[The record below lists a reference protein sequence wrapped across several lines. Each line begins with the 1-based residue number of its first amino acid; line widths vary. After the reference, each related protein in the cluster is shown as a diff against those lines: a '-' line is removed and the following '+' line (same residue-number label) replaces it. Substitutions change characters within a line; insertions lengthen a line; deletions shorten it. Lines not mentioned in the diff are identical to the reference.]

1 MLFFVRISF
10 DFINKFNTYILY
22 KTMTDSKHKNTNHA
36 VGRLKIAL
44 VLILAAIVIY
54 LFIALFTFNIN
65 DAGWSSISSET
76 ITKNYA
82 GPVGAYISSF
92 LLAIF
97 GVVAFLIPFL
107 IIDFI
112 RTLLLRPYEEHSGYV
127 MFAIKT
133 IGVIIF
139 ILSCTGLAELY
150 LSFANYWVPQRSGGI
165 LGYESARFVVTYLSS
180 VGGSFAL
187 IITLFVGLTLYCG
200 NSWINLIKS
209 VISAIAKMIAYITT
223 SRPKVKED
231 ITKMGDFE
239 EFKNISTNLAKNEI
253 SSTNIELDESPN
265 KNIKQHDEDIFREI
279 LGHSNNDEELTFTD
293 NKAFEEDPEAF
304 NNTSIEPEI
313 FEDAQPTIEPEYE
326 EVETALYKEEPAAP
340 EKYDSFE
347 AFVEATPP
355 KQEDIQENISP
366 AREQVV
372 NNNPIQSIK
381 PESSL
386 KEFGLPSIDLLMEPE
401 AKKSIVT
408 QQELN
413 DTSSLLEQTLNDF
426 NINAKVVAAFPGPV
440 ITRYE
445 IDLARGTKVSKLV
458 GISQDLARALS
469 TTAVRVVEVIPG
481 KPYVGLEL
489 PNPTREMVRIKE
501 VLGCSEFLDSKS
513 PTLMGIGVDISGKPT
528 FAELAKMPHLL
539 VAGTTGSG
547 KSVGVN
553 SMIISML
560 YKCMPDEL
568 KFIMIDPKM
577 LELSIYDGIP
587 HLLTPV
593 VTDMTEAANSLRW
606 CVKEME
612 RRYALMS
619 AAGVRN
625 ISLLNDKIEQAEKNG
640 KPLKDTMFI
649 KMNPERAH
657 EAPTL
662 TKMPYIVVVA
672 DEFADMIMVVGKKV
686 EELIARLAQ
695 KARAAG
701 IHIILATQR
710 PSADVVTGLIKANI
724 PTRMSF
730 QVSAKI
736 DSRIMLDQQGAEQLL
751 GMGDMLYLK
760 PGLGAPMRIHGAFV
774 DDNEVHKVVDA
785 WKEYGAPEYIDN
797 ILETSEDGEGSGN
810 TGDGNSEDP
819 LYNDAVEIVI
829 KSQKASISAV
839 QRKLKIGYN
848 RSARLMEEMEDNG
861 IVSEMNQNGMRDVL
875 INREQ

>member
-1 MLFFVRISF
+1 
-10 DFINKFNTYILY
+10 
-22 KTMTDSKHKNTNHA
+22 MTNSKLKNSNHA
-36 VGRLKIAL
+36 IGRLKITL
-44 VLILAAIVIY
+44 VVILAAIVIY

-65 DAGWSSISSET
+65 DTGWSSISSEA
-76 ITKNYA
+76 ITKNSA
-82 GPVGAYISSF
+82 GPVGAYIASF
-92 LLAIF
+92 ILAIF
-97 GVVAFLIPFL
+97 GVIGFLIPFL
-107 IIDFI
+107 LIDFI
-112 RTLLLRPYEEHSGYV
+112 RALLISRKEQKLGYL
-127 MFAIKT
+127 MFTIKT
-133 IGVIIF
+133 MGIIAVILACCG
-139 ILSCTGLAELY
+139 LSELY
-150 LSFANYWVPQRSGGI
+150 LSFANYWVLQRSGGI
-165 LGYESARFVVTYLSS
+165 IGYEIVKPIVKYLGL
-180 VGGSFAL
+180 VGGSFSL
-187 IITLFVGLTLYCG
+187 IIMFVIGLTLYCG
-200 NSWINLIKS
+200 TIWLQLIKS
-209 VISAIAKMIAYITT
+209 GAISTGKAAGLMGKALAYI
-223 SRPKVKED
+223 SK
-231 ITKMGDFE
+231 
-239 EFKNISTNLAKNEI
+239 AKNTEDKNTPKFDNFEDFNKTLDL
-253 SSTNIELDESPN
+253 SNNSQSTSIPINELEHSFP
-265 KNIKQHDEDIFREI
+265 KDEDFNSQADYDAFREI
-279 LGHSNNDEELTFTD
+279 LGNPRSDNEIENELTFEDQRPPAITQEP
-293 NKAFEEDPEAF
+293 NKPA
-304 NNTSIEPEI
+304 SRSS
-313 FEDAQPTIEPEYE
+313 TI
-326 EVETALYKEEPAAP
+326 A
-340 EKYDSFE
+340 EKKPF
-347 AFVEATPP
+347 TPP
-355 KQEDIQENISP
+355 KTTNSP
-366 AREQVV
+366 KKK
-372 NNNPIQSIK
+372 S
-381 PESSL
+381 
-386 KEFGLPSIDLLMEPE
+386 LPSLDLLIEPE
-401 AKKSIVT
+401 AKTIKVS

-413 DTSSLLEQTLNDF
+413 ETSALLEQTLNDF
-426 NINAKVVAAFPGPV
+426 NISAKVVGAYPGPV
-440 ITRYE
+440 ITRFE

-469 TTAVRVVEVIPG
+469 TASVRVVEVIPG
-481 KPYVGLEL
+481 KPFVGMEL
-489 PNPTREMVRIKE
+489 PNAVRQMVRIKE
-501 VLGCSEFLDSKS
+501 VLGNREFKNSNS
-513 PTLMGIGVDISGKPT
+513 HTIMGIGVDISGKPT

-553 SMIISML
+553 SMIVSML

-625 ISLLNDKIEQAEKNG
+625 IALLNDKIEQAEKAG
-640 KPLKDTMFI
+640 KILKDNMFI

-751 GMGDMLYLK
+751 GNGDMLYLK
-760 PGLGAPMRIHGAFV
+760 PGLGSPMRLHGAFV
-774 DDNEVHKVVDA
+774 EDDEVHRIVEK
-785 WKEYGAPEYIDN
+785 WKEFGEPEYIEN
-797 ILETSEDGEGSGN
+797 ILETSEDGEGSSGAS
-810 TGDGNSEDP
+810 GDGNSKDP
-819 LYNDAVEIVI
+819 LYNDAVKIVI

-848 RSARLMEEMEDNG
+848 RSARLMEEMEENG

-875 INREQ
+875 ISREQQ

>member
-1 MLFFVRISF
+1 MT
-10 DFINKFNTYILY
+10 DKNINKA
-22 KTMTDSKHKNTNHA
+22 NHA
-36 VGRLKIAL
+36 VGRLKITL
-44 VLILAAIVIY
+44 VVILTATIIY
-54 LFIALFTFNIN
+54 LFIALFSFNIN
-65 DAGWSSISSET
+65 DPGWSSISSEAT
-76 ITKNYA
+76 IKNYA
-82 GPVGAYISSF
+82 GPVGAYIASF
-92 LLAIF
+92 ILAIF
-97 GVVAFLIPFL
+97 GVIGFVLPFL
-107 IIDFI
+107 LIDFV
-112 RTLLLRPYEEHSGYV
+112 RMLLIKRKQESLSYL
-127 MFAIKT
+127 MFTVKT
-133 IGVIIF
+133 IGIVLF
-139 ILSCTGLAELY
+139 ILSCCGLAEIY
-150 LSFANYWVPQRSGGI
+150 LAFANYWVPQRSGGI
-165 LGYESARFVVTYLSS
+165 LGYEMAKIAIKYLGSI
-180 VGGSFAL
+180 GGAFAL
-187 IITLFVGLTLYCG
+187 LVSLFVGLTLYSG
-200 NSWINLIKS
+200 TTWVRLSKKI
-209 VISAIAKMIAYITT
+209 AIFITKAIDYIFKA
-223 SRPKVKED
+223 RPKSDDNTK
-231 ITKMGDFE
+231 ITDFE
-239 EFKNISTNLAKNEI
+239 EFEAQTSPLHKDEKAELSVTPEKQNNHEDAFKKVLSSTKNE
-253 SSTNIELDESPN
+253 N
-265 KNIKQHDEDIFREI
+265 
-279 LGHSNNDEELTFTD
+279 ELTFTAPRKEKQQQID
-293 NKAFEEDPEAF
+293 LETSTNKVKD
-304 NNTSIEPEI
+304 TGKKVS
-313 FEDAQPTIEPEYE
+313 T
-326 EVETALYKEEPAAP
+326 T
-340 EKYDSFE
+340 
-347 AFVEATPP
+347 T
-355 KQEDIQENISP
+355 
-366 AREQVV
+366 
-372 NNNPIQSIK
+372 K
-381 PESSL
+381 PLQKSSSL
-386 KEFGLPSIDLLMEPE
+386 PSLELLIKPE
-401 AKKSIVT
+401 AKKTVVS
-408 QQELN
+408 QSQLEA
-413 DTSSLLEQTLNDF
+413 TSSLLEQTLNDF
-426 NINAKVVAAFPGPV
+426 NIDAKVVGAYPGPV

-445 IDLARGTKVSKLV
+445 IDLARGTKVSKLTN
-458 GISQDLARALS
+458 IAQDLARALS

-481 KPYVGLEL
+481 KPFVGLEL
-489 PNPTREMVRIKE
+489 PNPTRQMVRIKE
-501 VLGCSEFLDSKS
+501 VLAAPEFTKS
-513 PTLMGIGVDISGKPT
+513 RAPTMMGIGVDIAGKPT

-625 ISLLNDKIEQAEKNG
+625 IALLNDKIEQAEKAG

-724 PTRMSF
+724 PTRICF
-730 QVSAKI
+730 QVSGKI

-751 GMGDMLYLK
+751 GQGDMLYLK
-760 PGLGAPMRIHGAFV
+760 PGFGAPMRVHGAFV
-774 DDNEVHKVVDA
+774 DDDEVHRVVES
-785 WKEYGAPEYIDN
+785 WKDYGAPEYVEE
-797 ILETSEDGEGSGN
+797 ILETAEESEGGSAGAS
-810 TGDGNSEDP
+810 GDSEDP

-848 RSARLMEEMEDNG
+848 RSARLMEEMEENG
-861 IVSEMNQNGMRDVL
+861 IVSEMNHNGMREVL
-875 INREQ
+875 IKRES

>member
-1 MLFFVRISF
+1 MT
-10 DFINKFNTYILY
+10 DKNINK
-22 KTMTDSKHKNTNHA
+22 TNHA

-44 VLILAAIVIY
+44 VVILTATIIY
-54 LFIALFTFNIN
+54 LFIALFSFNIN
-65 DAGWSSISSET
+65 DPGWSSISSET
-76 ITKNYA
+76 TIKNYA
-82 GPVGAYISSF
+82 GPVGAYVASF
-92 LLAIF
+92 ILAIF
-97 GVVAFLIPFL
+97 GVVGFILPFL
-107 IIDFI
+107 LIDFVRI
-112 RTLLLRPYEEHSGYV
+112 LLIKRKDESLSYL
-127 MFAIKT
+127 MFTVKV
-133 IGVIIF
+133 IGIVVF
-139 ILSCTGLAELY
+139 ILSCCGLAELY
-150 LSFANYWVPQRSGGI
+150 LGFANYWVPQRSGGI
-165 LGYESARFVVTYLSS
+165 FGYEAAKLVIKNLGL

-187 IITLFVGLTLYCG
+187 LVSLFIGLTLYSGTTWIHLSKNIAVLLSKALNYILKAKPKADDNSKIG
-200 NSWINLIKS
+200 NFEDFEVQTSPLNKDETAKLAITPEKKTSQEDTFKEVLSKTKTANELSFTSPKKEKQQQIKLETSEKKPTLTDKKAIPSTKQPQKDSLPSLDLLIK
-209 VISAIAKMIAYITT
+209 
-223 SRPKVKED
+223 
-231 ITKMGDFE
+231 
-239 EFKNISTNLAKNEI
+239 
-253 SSTNIELDESPN
+253 
-265 KNIKQHDEDIFREI
+265 
-279 LGHSNNDEELTFTD
+279 
-293 NKAFEEDPEAF
+293 
-304 NNTSIEPEI
+304 
-313 FEDAQPTIEPEYE
+313 
-326 EVETALYKEEPAAP
+326 
-340 EKYDSFE
+340 
-347 AFVEATPP
+347 
-355 KQEDIQENISP
+355 
-366 AREQVV
+366 
-372 NNNPIQSIK
+372 
-381 PESSL
+381 
-386 KEFGLPSIDLLMEPE
+386 PE
-401 AKKSIVT
+401 AKKTVVS
-408 QQELN
+408 QSELEA
-413 DTSSLLEQTLNDF
+413 TSSLLEQTLNDF
-426 NINAKVVAAFPGPV
+426 SIDAKVVGAYPGPV

-445 IDLARGTKVSKLV
+445 IDLARGTKVSKLTN
-458 GISQDLARALS
+458 IAQDLARALS

-489 PNPTREMVRIKE
+489 PNPTRQMVRIKE
-501 VLGCSEFLDSKS
+501 VLASPEFINSRAA
-513 PTLMGIGVDISGKPT
+513 TMMGIGVDIAGKPA

-625 ISLLNDKIEQAEKNG
+625 IALLNDKIEQAEKAG

-724 PTRMSF
+724 PTRICF
-730 QVSAKI
+730 QVSGKI

-751 GMGDMLYLK
+751 GQGDMLYLK
-760 PGLGAPMRIHGAFV
+760 PGFGAPMRIHGAFV
-774 DDNEVHKVVDA
+774 DDNEVHRVVES
-785 WKEYGAPEYIDN
+785 WKDYGVPEYIEE
-797 ILETSEDGEGSGN
+797 ILEASEESEGASSGAN
-810 TGDGNSEDP
+810 GDSEDP

-848 RSARLMEEMEDNG
+848 RSARLMEEMEENG
-861 IVSEMNQNGMRDVL
+861 IVSEMNHNGMREVL
-875 INREQ
+875 IKRES

>member
-1 MLFFVRISF
+1 
-10 DFINKFNTYILY
+10 
-22 KTMTDSKHKNTNHA
+22 MTDSKLKNSNHA
-36 VGRLKIAL
+36 VGRLKITL
-44 VLILAAIVIY
+44 VVILAAMVIY

-76 ITKNYA
+76 VTKNSA
-82 GPVGAYISSF
+82 GPVGAYIASF
-92 LLAIF
+92 ILAIF
-97 GVVAFLIPFL
+97 GVIGFLMPFL
-107 IIDFI
+107 LIDFI
-112 RTLLLRPYEEHSGYV
+112 RALLLSRKEQKLSYL
-127 MFAIKT
+127 MFTIKT
-133 IGVIIF
+133 VGIIAV
-139 ILSCTGLAELY
+139 ILSCCGLAELY

-165 LGYESARFVVTYLSS
+165 IGYEVVKPLVKYSGL
-180 VGGSFAL
+180 VGGSFSL
-187 IITLFVGLTLYCG
+187 VIMLFVGLTLYCG
-200 NSWINLIKS
+200 TVWLQLIKS
-209 VISAIAKMIAYITT
+209 SALSTSKIARYIAKAISYITKAKAT
-223 SRPKVKED
+223 EDKNSPKFD
-231 ITKMGDFE
+231 DFE
-239 EFKNISTNLAKNEI
+239 DFKATTNLATSNQ
-253 SSTNIELDESPN
+253 STSIPINNLENDYNSN
-265 KNIKQHDEDIFREI
+265 DDFQQQSEDDVFKEI
-279 LGHSNNDEELTFTD
+279 LSKAKTDNELTF
-293 NKAFEEDPEAF
+293 EDKKPIA
-304 NNTSIEPEI
+304 EI
-313 FEDAQPTIEPEYE
+313 A
-326 EVETALYKEEPAAP
+326 
-340 EKYDSFE
+340 
-347 AFVEATPP
+347 P
-355 KQEDIQENISP
+355 KQVITKTSP
-366 AREQVV
+366 AITKPAEKKQTAYKAT
-372 NNNPIQSIK
+372 NNLNKDS
-381 PESSL
+381 
-386 KEFGLPSIDLLMEPE
+386 LPSIDLLFEPE
-401 AKKSIVT
+401 AKKVT
-408 QQELN
+408 VSQQELN
-413 DTSSLLEQTLNDF
+413 DTSALLEQTLNDF
-426 NINAKVVAAFPGPV
+426 NISAKVVGAYPGPV
-440 ITRYE
+440 ITRFE
-445 IDLARGTKVSKLV
+445 IDLSRGTKVSKLV

-469 TTAVRVVEVIPG
+469 TASVRVVEVIPG
-481 KPYVGLEL
+481 KPFVGLEL
-489 PNPTREMVRIKE
+489 PNAIRQMVRIKE
-501 VLGCSEFLDSKS
+501 VLGCPEFMNSKA
-513 PTLMGIGVDISGKPT
+513 PTMMGIGVDISGKPA

-553 SMIISML
+553 SMIVSML

-625 ISLLNDKIEQAEKNG
+625 IALLNDKIEQAEKAG
-640 KPLKDTMFI
+640 TPLKDTMFI
-649 KMNPERAH
+649 KMNPERVH

-730 QVSAKI
+730 QVSGKI

-774 DDNEVHKVVDA
+774 EDDEVHRIVDK
-785 WKEYGAPEYIDN
+785 WKEFGEPEYIES
-797 ILETSEDGEGSGN
+797 ILETSEDGGEGSSSG
-810 TGDGNSEDP
+810 GDGNSEDP

-848 RSARLMEEMEDNG
+848 RSARLMEEMEENG

-875 INREQ
+875 INRES

>member
-1 MLFFVRISF
+1 
-10 DFINKFNTYILY
+10 
-22 KTMTDSKHKNTNHA
+22 MTDSKLKNSNHA
-36 VGRLKIAL
+36 LGRLKITL
-44 VLILAAIVIY
+44 VVILAALVIY

-76 ITKNYA
+76 TTKNSA
-82 GPVGAYISSF
+82 GPVGAYIASF
-92 LLAIF
+92 ILAIF
-97 GVVAFLIPFL
+97 GVIGFLIPFL
-107 IIDFI
+107 LIDFI
-112 RTLLLRPYEEHSGYV
+112 RALLISRKEQELSYL
-127 MFAIKT
+127 MFIIKT
-133 IGVIIF
+133 LGIIAT
-139 ILSCTGLAELY
+139 ILGCCGLAELY

-165 LGYESARFVVTYLSS
+165 IGYEVVKPLVKGLGL
-180 VGGSFAL
+180 VGGSFSL
-187 IITLFVGLTLYCG
+187 LMMLFVGLTLYSGTVWLQVMRSAAYSTC
-200 NSWINLIKS
+200 KAAKF
-209 VISAIAKMIAYITT
+209 ISRALAYIT
-223 SRPKVKED
+223 KVKSVED
-231 ITKMGDFE
+231 KNTPKFDDFE
-239 EFKNISTNLAKNEI
+239 DFKSTSNLSSGKQSSNIPINSFENDFPTQ
-253 SSTNIELDESPN
+253 S
-265 KNIKQHDEDIFREI
+265 DEDVFREL
-279 LGHSNNDEELTFTD
+279 LG
-293 NKAFEEDPEAF
+293 
-304 NNTSIEPEI
+304 
-313 FEDAQPTIEPEYE
+313 QPTIKP
-326 EVETALYKEEPAAP
+326 KI
-340 EKYDSFE
+340 DSELVFE
-347 AFVEATPP
+347 DKRPSASMTEAC
-355 KQEDIQENISP
+355 
-366 AREQVV
+366 EQP
-372 NNNPIQSIK
+372 NTNLQSIASK
-381 PESSL
+381 NVEQKVFTPKRATNLSKKKS
-386 KEFGLPSIDLLMEPE
+386 LPSLNLLFEPE
-401 AKKSIVT
+401 AKKITIS

-413 DTSSLLEQTLNDF
+413 ETSALLEQTLNDF
-426 NINAKVVAAFPGPV
+426 NIAAKVVGAYPGPV
-440 ITRYE
+440 ITRFE
-445 IDLARGTKVSKLV
+445 IDLARGTKVSKLTS
-458 GISQDLARALS
+458 ISQDLARALS
-469 TTAVRVVEVIPG
+469 TTSVRVVEVITG
-481 KPYVGLEL
+481 KPFVGLEL
-489 PNPTREMVRIKE
+489 PNTVRQMVRIKE
-501 VLGCSEFLDSKS
+501 VLSCREFKDSTAS
-513 PTLMGIGVDISGKPT
+513 TIMGIGVDISGKPT

-553 SMIISML
+553 AMIVSML

-625 ISLLNDKIEQAEKNG
+625 IALLNDKIEQAEIAG
-640 KPLKDTMFI
+640 TPLKDTMFI

-657 EAPTL
+657 EAPIL

-751 GMGDMLYLK
+751 GNGDMLYLK

-774 DDNEVHKVVDA
+774 EDDEVHRIVDK
-785 WKEYGAPEYIDN
+785 WKEFGEPEYIES
-797 ILETSEDGEGSGN
+797 IRETSEDGEISGD
-810 TGDGNSEDP
+810 TSDGNSEDP
-819 LYNDAVEIVI
+819 LYNDAVEVVL
-829 KSQKASISAV
+829 KTQKASISAV

-848 RSARLMEEMEDNG
+848 RSARLMEEMEENG

-875 INREQ
+875 ISRES

>member
-1 MLFFVRISF
+1 MA
-10 DFINKFNTYILY
+10 DN
-22 KTMTDSKHKNTNHA
+22 NTNKTHA
-36 VGRLKIAL
+36 IGRLKITL
-44 VLILAAIVIY
+44 VVILAAVVIY
-54 LFIALFTFNIN
+54 LFIALFSFNIN
-65 DAGWSSISSET
+65 DPGWSSISSET
-76 ITKNYA
+76 TIKNYA
-82 GPVGAYISSF
+82 GPVGAYIASF
-92 LLAIF
+92 ILAIF
-97 GVVAFLIPFL
+97 GVVGFVLPFIL
-107 IIDFI
+107 IDFI
-112 RTLLLRPYEEHSGYV
+112 RILLIKNKEQSLSYL
-127 MFAIKT
+127 MFTVKT
-133 IGVIIF
+133 VGIIFF
-139 ILSCTGLAELY
+139 ILSCCGLAELY
-150 LSFANYWVPQRSGGI
+150 FGFANYWMPQRSGGI
-165 LGYESARFVVTYLSS
+165 FGYETAKMFIKYFGS

-187 IITLFVGLTLYCG
+187 LVSLFIGLTLYSG
-200 NSWINLIKS
+200 TTWLHLIKKIFATFGKS
-209 VISAIAKMIAYITT
+209 VSYVTK
-223 SRPKVKED
+223 PKDNDKKD
-231 ITKMGDFE
+231 ITSFNDFDDFNDKPNTSALAQDKTSTSIPIKDE
-239 EFKNISTNLAKNEI
+239 KKEAPSEDVFKEVLKN
-253 SSTNIELDESPN
+253 N
-265 KNIKQHDEDIFREI
+265 KNN
-279 LGHSNNDEELTFTD
+279 SELSFKD
-293 NKAFEEDPEAF
+293 F
-304 NNTSIEPEI
+304 NNKPNQDE
-313 FEDAQPTIEPEYE
+313 
-326 EVETALYKEEPAAP
+326 L
-340 EKYDSFE
+340 SFTE
-347 AFVEATPP
+347 SESKKNNSPIKAINESKPLPP
-355 KQEDIQENISP
+355 KT
-366 AREQVV
+366 
-372 NNNPIQSIK
+372 NNLNK
-381 PESSL
+381 DC
-386 KEFGLPSIDLLMEPE
+386 LPSIDLLIEPE
-401 AKKSIVT
+401 AKKIAVS
-408 QQELN
+408 QEQLN
-413 DTSSLLEQTLNDF
+413 ETSSLLEQTLNDF
-426 NINAKVVAAFPGPV
+426 NINAKVVAAYPGPV

-445 IDLARGTKVSKLV
+445 IDLARGTKVSKLTN
-458 GISQDLARALS
+458 IAQDLARALS

-489 PNPTREMVRIKE
+489 PNPTRQMVRIKE
-501 VLGCSEFLDSKS
+501 VLAAQEFLKS
-513 PTLMGIGVDISGKPT
+513 RAPTLMGIGVDISGKPT

-560 YKCMPDEL
+560 YKCTPDEL

-625 ISLLNDKIEQAEKNG
+625 IALLNDKIEQAEKAG

-710 PSADVVTGLIKANI
+710 PSVDVVTGLIKANI

-730 QVSAKI
+730 QVSSRI
-736 DSRIMLDQQGAEQLL
+736 DSRTILDQQGAEQLL
-751 GMGDMLYLK
+751 GQGDMLYLK
-760 PGLGAPMRIHGAFV
+760 PGFGAPMRIHGAFV
-774 DDNEVHKVVDA
+774 DDNEVHRVVES
-785 WKEYGAPEYIDN
+785 WKEYGQPEYVQD
-797 ILETSEDGEGSGN
+797 ILESTEEAESGSAGGE
-810 TGDGNSEDP
+810 GNSEDP

-829 KSQKASISAV
+829 KTQKASISAV

-848 RSARLMEEMEDNG
+848 RSARLMEEMEENG

-875 INREQ
+875 VKRES

>member
-10 DFINKFNTYILY
+10 DFINKLNTYILY

-97 GVVAFLIPFL
+97 GVIAFLIPFL
-107 IIDFI
+107 IIDII
-112 RTLLLRPYEEHSGYV
+112 RVLLIKPKDEQLSYV
-127 MFAIKT
+127 MFTIKI
-133 IGVIIF
+133 IGIVIF

-165 LGYESARFVVTYLSS
+165 LGYESAKFVVKYLST
-180 VGGSFAL
+180 VGGSFTL

-200 NSWINLIKS
+200 NSWLNLIKEVS
-209 VISAIAKMIAYITT
+209 KLITKTLAYIAT
-223 SRPKVKED
+223 SKPKEKD
-231 ITKMGDFE
+231 NINRIDDFE
-239 EFKNISTNLAKNEI
+239 EFKNKSSNLSKDEKA
-253 SSTNIELDESPN
+253 STNISLDN
-265 KNIKQHDEDIFREI
+265 KTDQSVQQSDEDTFREI
-279 LGHSNNDEELTFTD
+279 LGHPNNDEELTFID
-293 NKAFEEDPEAF
+293 NKSFEEDSEENIVNGSEHGGFEPVVPEE
-304 NNTSIEPEI
+304 IES
-313 FEDAQPTIEPEYE
+313 T
-326 EVETALYKEEPAAP
+326 ETKRF
-340 EKYDSFE
+340 DSFE
-347 AFVEATPP
+347 EFVEATPAPVMP
-355 KQEDIQENISP
+355 K
-366 AREQVV
+366 AKTEQPLNNQSVTQNNPV
-372 NNNPIQSIK
+372 NNAVTTRDNFK
-381 PESSL
+381 
-386 KEFGLPSIDLLMEPE
+386 KVGLPSIDLLLEPE
-401 AKKSIVT
+401 DKKIVVS

-413 DTSSLLEQTLNDF
+413 ETSSLLEQTLNDF
-426 NINAKVVAAFPGPV
+426 NINAKVVGAYPGPV

-501 VLGCSEFLDSKS
+501 VLGCPEFLDSKS

-560 YKCMPDEL
+560 YKCTPEQL

-625 ISLLNDKIEQAEKNG
+625 IALLNDKIEQAEKDG
-640 KPLKDTMFI
+640 RPLKDTMFI

-657 EAPTL
+657 EAPIL

-785 WKEYGAPEYIDN
+785 WKEYGAPEYIED
-797 ILETSEDGEGSGN
+797 ILETSEDGENGSS
-810 TGDGNSEDP
+810 GDNGSSEDP

>member
-1 MLFFVRISF
+1 
-10 DFINKFNTYILY
+10 
-22 KTMTDSKHKNTNHA
+22 MTDSKLKNSNHA
-36 VGRLKIAL
+36 VGRLKITL
-44 VLILAAIVIY
+44 VVILAAMVIY

-76 ITKNYA
+76 VTKNSA
-82 GPVGAYISSF
+82 GHVGAYIASF
-92 LLAIF
+92 ILAIF
-97 GVVAFLIPFL
+97 GVIGFLMPFL
-107 IIDFI
+107 LIDFI
-112 RTLLLRPYEEHSGYV
+112 RALLLSRKEQKLSYL
-127 MFAIKT
+127 MFTIKT
-133 IGVIIF
+133 VGIIAV
-139 ILSCTGLAELY
+139 ILSCCGLAELY

-165 LGYESARFVVTYLSS
+165 IGYEVVKPLVKYSGL
-180 VGGSFAL
+180 VGGSFSL
-187 IITLFVGLTLYCG
+187 VIMLFVGLTLYCG
-200 NSWINLIKS
+200 TVWLQLIKS
-209 VISAIAKMIAYITT
+209 SALSTSKIARYIAKAISYITKAKAT
-223 SRPKVKED
+223 EDKNSPKFD
-231 ITKMGDFE
+231 DFE
-239 EFKNISTNLAKNEI
+239 DFKATTNLATSNQ
-253 SSTNIELDESPN
+253 STSIPINNLENDYNSN
-265 KNIKQHDEDIFREI
+265 DDFQQQSEDDVFKEI
-279 LGHSNNDEELTFTD
+279 LSKAKTDNELTF
-293 NKAFEEDPEAF
+293 EDKKPIA
-304 NNTSIEPEI
+304 EI
-313 FEDAQPTIEPEYE
+313 A
-326 EVETALYKEEPAAP
+326 
-340 EKYDSFE
+340 
-347 AFVEATPP
+347 P
-355 KQEDIQENISP
+355 KQVITKTSP
-366 AREQVV
+366 AITKPAEKKQTAYKAT
-372 NNNPIQSIK
+372 NNLNKDS
-381 PESSL
+381 
-386 KEFGLPSIDLLMEPE
+386 LPSIDLLFEPE
-401 AKKSIVT
+401 AKKVT
-408 QQELN
+408 VSQQELN
-413 DTSSLLEQTLNDF
+413 DTSALLEQTLNDF
-426 NINAKVVAAFPGPV
+426 NISAKVVGAYPGPV
-440 ITRYE
+440 ITRFE

-469 TTAVRVVEVIPG
+469 TASVRVVEVIPG
-481 KPYVGLEL
+481 KPFVGLEL
-489 PNPTREMVRIKE
+489 PNAIRQMVRIKE
-501 VLGCSEFLDSKS
+501 VLGCPEFMNSKA
-513 PTLMGIGVDISGKPT
+513 PTMMGIGVDISGKPA

-553 SMIISML
+553 SMIVSML

-625 ISLLNDKIEQAEKNG
+625 IALLNDKIEQAEKAG
-640 KPLKDTMFI
+640 TPLKDTMFI
-649 KMNPERAH
+649 KMNPERVH

-730 QVSAKI
+730 QVSGKI

-760 PGLGAPMRIHGAFV
+760 PGLGAPMRIHGEFV
-774 DDNEVHKVVDA
+774 EDDEVHRIVDK
-785 WKEYGAPEYIDN
+785 WKEFGEPEYIES
-797 ILETSEDGEGSGN
+797 ILETSEDGGEGSSSG
-810 TGDGNSEDP
+810 GDGNSEDP

-848 RSARLMEEMEDNG
+848 RSARLMEEMEENG

-875 INREQ
+875 INRES

>member
-1 MLFFVRISF
+1 
-10 DFINKFNTYILY
+10 
-22 KTMTDSKHKNTNHA
+22 MTDSKLKNSNHA
-36 VGRLKIAL
+36 VGRLKITL
-44 VLILAAIVIY
+44 VVILAAMVIY

-76 ITKNYA
+76 VTKNSA
-82 GPVGAYISSF
+82 GPVGAYIASF
-92 LLAIF
+92 ILAIF
-97 GVVAFLIPFL
+97 GVIGFLMPFL
-107 IIDFI
+107 LIDFI
-112 RTLLLRPYEEHSGYV
+112 RALLLSRKEQKLSYL
-127 MFAIKT
+127 MFTIKAV
-133 IGVIIF
+133 GIIAV
-139 ILSCTGLAELY
+139 ILSCCGLAELY

-165 LGYESARFVVTYLSS
+165 IGYEVVKPLVKYSGL
-180 VGGSFAL
+180 VGGSFSL
-187 IITLFVGLTLYCG
+187 VIMLFVGLTLYCG
-200 NSWINLIKS
+200 TVWLQLIKS
-209 VISAIAKMIAYITT
+209 SALSTSKIARYIAKAISYITKAKAT
-223 SRPKVKED
+223 EDKNSPKFD
-231 ITKMGDFE
+231 DFE
-239 EFKNISTNLAKNEI
+239 DFKVTTNLATSNQ
-253 SSTNIELDESPN
+253 STSIPINNLENDYNSNDDFQLQS
-265 KNIKQHDEDIFREI
+265 EDDVFKEI
-279 LGHSNNDEELTFTD
+279 LSKAKTDNELTF
-293 NKAFEEDPEAF
+293 EDKKPIA
-304 NNTSIEPEI
+304 EI
-313 FEDAQPTIEPEYE
+313 A
-326 EVETALYKEEPAAP
+326 
-340 EKYDSFE
+340 
-347 AFVEATPP
+347 P
-355 KQEDIQENISP
+355 KQVITKTSP
-366 AREQVV
+366 AITKPAEKKQTAYKAT
-372 NNNPIQSIK
+372 NNLNKDS
-381 PESSL
+381 
-386 KEFGLPSIDLLMEPE
+386 LPSIDLLFEPE
-401 AKKSIVT
+401 AKKVT
-408 QQELN
+408 VSQQELN
-413 DTSSLLEQTLNDF
+413 DTSALLEQTLNDF
-426 NINAKVVAAFPGPV
+426 NISAKVVGAYPGPV
-440 ITRYE
+440 ITRFE

-469 TTAVRVVEVIPG
+469 TASVRVVEVIPG
-481 KPYVGLEL
+481 KPFVGLEL
-489 PNPTREMVRIKE
+489 PNAIRQMVRIKE
-501 VLGCSEFLDSKS
+501 VLGCPEFMNSKA
-513 PTLMGIGVDISGKPT
+513 PTMMGIGVDISGKPA

-553 SMIISML
+553 SMIVSML

-625 ISLLNDKIEQAEKNG
+625 IALLNDKIEQAEKAG
-640 KPLKDTMFI
+640 TPLKDTMFI

-730 QVSAKI
+730 QVSGKI

-774 DDNEVHKVVDA
+774 EDDEVHRIVDK
-785 WKEYGAPEYIDN
+785 WKEFGEPEYIES
-797 ILETSEDGEGSGN
+797 ILETSEDAGEDSNSG
-810 TGDGNSEDP
+810 GDGNSEDP

-839 QRKLKIGYN
+839 QRKLKFGYN
-848 RSARLMEEMEDNG
+848 RSARLIEEM
-861 IVSEMNQNGMRDVL
+861 
-875 INREQ
+875 

>member
-1 MLFFVRISF
+1 
-10 DFINKFNTYILY
+10 
-22 KTMTDSKHKNTNHA
+22 MTDSKLKNTNHA
-36 VGRLKIAL
+36 IGRLKVTL
-44 VLILAAIVIY
+44 VVILAAIVIY

-65 DAGWSSISSET
+65 DTGWSSISSET
-76 ITKNYA
+76 ITKNSA
-82 GPVGAYISSF
+82 GPVGAYIASF
-92 LLAIF
+92 ILAIF
-97 GVVAFLIPFL
+97 GVIGFLLPFL
-107 IIDFI
+107 LIDLI
-112 RTLLLRPYEEHSGYV
+112 RSLLISRKEQKLSYL
-127 MFAIKT
+127 MFTVKT
-133 IGVIIF
+133 IGIIAT
-139 ILSCTGLAELY
+139 ILACCGLAELY
-150 LSFANYWVPQRSGGI
+150 LGFANYWVPQRSGGI
-165 LGYESARFVVTYLSS
+165 IGYEVVKPLVKYLGL
-180 VGGSFAL
+180 VGGSFSLL
-187 IITLFVGLTLYCG
+187 IMLAVGLTLYCG
-200 NSWINLIKS
+200 TIWLQLMKS
-209 VISAIAKMIAYITT
+209 GALSTGKAAGFIGRAIAYITKTKRSKDKET
-223 SRPKVKED
+223 SQFDDFDSFNETNNFSTS
-231 ITKMGDFE
+231 IQTNDFE
-239 EFKNISTNLAKNEI
+239 SDYSNFENNDFSN
-253 SSTNIELDESPN
+253 
-265 KNIKQHDEDIFREI
+265 QYEDDAFREI
-279 LGHSNNDEELTFTD
+279 LGKSAISAKIESGLTF
-293 NKAFEEDPEAF
+293 EDKSPSTEFYEQDDQKF
-304 NNTSIEPEI
+304 NPSTQPAITSNGIEKT
-313 FEDAQPTIEPEYE
+313 FSTS
-326 EVETALYKEEPAAP
+326 KNPA
-340 EKYDSFE
+340 
-347 AFVEATPP
+347 T
-355 KQEDIQENISP
+355 
-366 AREQVV
+366 
-372 NNNPIQSIK
+372 
-381 PESSL
+381 SSR
-386 KEFGLPSIDLLMEPE
+386 KKSMPSLDLLIDAE
-401 AKKSIVT
+401 AKQVT
-408 QQELN
+408 VSQQELN
-413 DTSSLLEQTLNDF
+413 DTSALLEQTLNDF
-426 NINAKVVAAFPGPV
+426 NIAAKVVGAYPGPV
-440 ITRYE
+440 ITRFE

-469 TTAVRVVEVIPG
+469 TASVRVVEVIPG
-481 KPYVGLEL
+481 KPFVGLEL
-489 PNPTREMVRIKE
+489 PNITRQMVRIKE
-501 VLGCSEFLDSKS
+501 VLGAKEFINSKA
-513 PTLMGIGVDISGKPT
+513 PTIMGIGVDISGKPT

-553 SMIISML
+553 SMIVSML

-625 ISLLNDKIEQAEKNG
+625 IALLNDKIEQAEKAG
-640 KPLKDTMFI
+640 RPLKDTMFI

-751 GMGDMLYLK
+751 GNGDMLYLK

-774 DDNEVHKVVDA
+774 EDDEVHRIVEK
-785 WKEYGAPEYIDN
+785 WKEFGEPEYIEN
-797 ILETSEDGEGSGN
+797 ILETSEDGEGLSGG
-810 TGDGNSEDP
+810 GDDTSEDP
-819 LYNDAVEIVI
+819 LYNDAVEVVL
-829 KSQKASISAV
+829 KTQKASISAV

-848 RSARLMEEMEDNG
+848 RSARLMEEMEENG

-875 INREQ
+875 ISREQ